1 MAKMAA
7 RSFRRAHATAITA
20 TDTLSELSKLNSKIA
35 AAEAGA
41 TAPTEAQITLAHGS
55 TGSALVPLAVSA
67 SGALATTAATTAFGE
82 ARVAK
87 MTPTSQL
94 TFRAGVDIPGFS
106 TTHTFGAGTSAT
118 SDGRQA
124 KIESGTSNNGFA
136 RLYSQRLGRYH
147 AGAGSV
153 ARFAGFWETPN
164 ADSTQIS
171 GLAAGTE
178 NGLFFG
184 YNGEDFG
191 VMRRSGGERHI
202 EEMTITSVSFGGNI
216 TVELD
221 GETTVVTTSA
231 LATIQEQAQE
241 IASHDYSGVGQGW
254 TAYATSNVVTFLSD
268 QSAALTGSYSIAVG
282 ATGMTYTTSTLRA
295 GVAPTDNWTLQSS
308 WNLDTMDGTGP
319 SGITL
324 NPETGNVYQMAL
336 QWLGYGAIT
345 YSIANPA
352 TGAWVDVHREAYS
365 NTSTSPH
372 TENPTMGL
380 MFECRNS
387 AAGTT
392 SAAFQVSSAASFT
405 EGEDLA
411 LGPMLGAEGVA
422 PVIDSGNVVHVL
434 SVRND
439 AVVNDVTGS
448 GVMRLLSISAG
459 FAQGGGVAQMLVRI
473 HRGGTET
480 IDPLIPLTWENGQ
493 VLASKS
499 STETTLTDDGDV
511 LYSRPVR
518 SNQSFDADV
527 SGYNIDL
534 YPGEYVVFSVEAS
547 ADIGHSGTIGTTWSQ
562 MV

>member
-1 MAKMAA
+1 LTGKKAFK
-7 RSFRRAHATAITA
+7 TV
-20 TDTLSELSKLNSKIA
+20 TDIS
-35 AAEAGA
+35 
-41 TAPTEAQITLAHGS
+41 
-55 TGSALVPLAVSA
+55 
-67 SGALATTAATTAFGE
+67 
-82 ARVAK
+82 
-87 MTPTSQL
+87 
-94 TFRAGVDIPGFS
+94 
-106 TTHTFGAGTSAT
+106 TSANIT
-118 SDGRQA
+118 SLTVGTGDKIGLPVALPIQGQVVGVLKDG
-124 KIESGTSNNGFA
+124 
-136 RLYSQRLGRYH
+136 
-147 AGAGSV
+147 V
-153 ARFAGFWETPN
+153 
-164 ADSTQIS
+164 QIPLKS
-171 GLAAGTE
+171 YAPFVVDATKLAAGTSVYTVSE
-178 NGLFFG
+178 H
-184 YNGEDFG
+184 
-191 VMRRSGGERHI
+191 GGHI
-202 EEMTITSVSFGGNI
+202 SRATTVVDEAIGTGGNI

-221 GETTVVTTSA
+221 GETTVVTTTP
-231 LATIQEQAQE
+231 LASIQEQAQE
-241 IASHDYSGVGQGW
+241 LASHDYSGVGQGW
-254 TAYATSNVVTFLSD
+254 TAYATSNVITFLSD
-268 QSAALTGSYSIAVG
+268 QSAALSGAYSITVG
-282 ATGMTYTTSTLRA
+282 ATGMTYTTSTVRVGA
-295 GVAPTDNWTLQSS
+295 SATDNWTLQPS
-308 WNLDTMDGTGP
+308 WNLDSMDGTGP

-324 NPETGNVYQMAL
+324 DPETGNVYQMAL

-392 SAAFQVSSAASFT
+392 NAALQVSSAASFT

-411 LGPMLGAEGVA
+411 LGPMLGAEGSA
-422 PVIDSGNVVHVL
+422 AVIDSGNVVHVL

-480 IDPLIPLTWENGQ
+480 IDPIIPLTWENGQ
-493 VLASKS
+493 ILASQS
-499 STETTLTDDGDV
+499 STETTLTDNGDV

-527 SGYNIDL
+527 SGYNINL